1 MLRTLEGGDS
11 VQRRKA
17 KELILCAMFT
27 ALIAIGAFLK
37 IPVGPE
43 IFTLQFL
50 FTLLAGLLLGG
61 QLGAMAVLVYVV
73 LGLIGVPV
81 FANGGGFAY
90 VLQPTF
96 GYLAGFALQAVLT
109 GVWAR
114 KLQEITVG
122 KLIGLNVVGMV
133 VVYLIGLSYF
143 YIISNYVIDMP
154 IALWTLVL
162 YGGILQVPGDFL
174 LCCLAAV
181 LAIRCYR
188 AGIWINDKK

>member
-1 MLRTLEGGDS
+1 MLRSLEGDDS

-17 KELILCAMFT
+17 NELILCAMFT

-61 QLGAMAVLVYVV
+61 QLGAMAVLVYVI
-73 LGLIGVPV
+73 LGLVGVPV

-96 GYLAGFALQAVLT
+96 GYLVGFAFQAVLT
-109 GVWAR
+109 GVCSR
-114 KLQEITVG
+114 QLQEITVG
-122 KLIGLNVVGMV
+122 KLIGLNVIGMA

-162 YGGILQVPGDFL
+162 YGGILQAPGDFL